1 MTKKIL
7 KTAAVFMASCF
18 ILMPLGGCSDDEEQ
32 EKSDIP
38 ADYGTYGADFAREFA
53 QACPYRKAFSEGEAQ
68 AGQMIKEEFEEL
80 GYEVETQ
87 TFSNVYGSSSAN
99 YIIRIEG
106 DGFLAADENGDYSD
120 LRKTVVIGAHYDD
133 AYSSSEVPSEYSY
146 DGISDNASGI
156 ATLMTIASEI
166 RNYENIGF
174 DVVIVAFGAGS
185 WDYMGATHFY
195 NTLSASDKE
204 SIEVMYCIDSIYSGD
219 KVYASAGFNSLDLS
233 QKYAMRRKLYQA
245 YDVAYDNTLASTN
258 NFSLL
263 YNESN
268 IVADVD
274 GDGTDDVYREVT
286 LHKSDYVPF
295 DEAGIPIV
303 FFDSGDY
310 FFDSLDDMK
319 ETKNLNLQEFGGMI
333 RDTYLDSSEVLD
345 EVLMTEDGTD
355 ILQTRINNVS
365 FVILESLLK
374 GSDYGITHEA
384 YDALMADIQAGL
396 VDESEAA
403 ATAAVEG

>member
-1 MTKKIL
+1 MTKKFL
-7 KTAAVFMASCF
+7 KTVAALMASCF
-18 ILMPLGGCSDDEEQ
+18 ILMPLGGCSDDDAEES
-32 EKSDIP
+32 KLP

-53 QACPYRKAFSEGEAQ
+53 QACPYRKAFSDGEAQ
-68 AGQMIKEEFEEL
+68 AGQMIKDEFEEL

-106 DGFLAADENGDYSD
+106 DGFLAADDEGNYSD
-120 LRKTVVIGAHYDD
+120 IRKTVVIGAHYDD
-133 AYSSSEVPSEYSY
+133 AYSASDVPSEYSY

-185 WDYMGATHFY
+185 WDFMGATHFY
-195 NTLSASDKE
+195 NTLSAAE
-204 SIEVMYCIDSIYSGD
+204 QQSIEVMYCIDSIYSGD

-268 IVADVD
+268 IVADVN
-274 GDGTDDVYREVT
+274 GDGTDDVYREVST
-286 LHKSDYVPF
+286 HKSDYVPF
-295 DEAGIPIV
+295 DEANIPIV

-310 FFDSLDDMK
+310 FFDDLDDMK

-355 ILQTRINNVS
+355 ILQIRINNVA

-374 GSDYGITHEA
+374 GSDFGITHEA

-396 VDESEAA
+396 AEESDASSA
-403 ATAAVEG
+403 AAVEG

>member
-7 KTAAVFMASCF
+7 KTVAALMASCF
-18 ILMPLGGCSDDEEQ
+18 ILMPLGGCSDDEEA
-32 EKSDIP
+32 EKSLLP

-87 TFSNVYGSSSAN
+87 TFSNVYGSTSAN

-106 DGFLAADENGDYSD
+106 DGFLAADDEGNYSD
-120 LRKTVVIGAHYDD
+120 IRKTVVIGAHYDD
-133 AYSSSEVPSEYSY
+133 AYSSSEVPSDYSY

-156 ATLMTIASEI
+156 ATLMTIAKEI
-166 RNYENIGF
+166 QNYKTGF

-185 WDYMGATHFY
+185 WDFMGATHFY
-195 NTLSASDKE
+195 NTLSFAE
-204 SIEVMYCIDSIYSGD
+204 QQSIEVMYCIDSIYSGD

-258 NFSLL
+258 GFSLL

-268 IVADVD
+268 IVADVN

-286 LHKSDYVPF
+286 VHKSDYVPF
-295 DEAGIPIV
+295 DEANIPIV

-310 FFDSLDDMK
+310 FFDALDDMK

-333 RDTYLDSSEVLD
+333 RGTYLDSTEVLD

-355 ILQTRINNVS
+355 VLQTRINNVA

-384 YDALMADIQAGL
+384 YDALMADIQAGI

-403 ATAAVEG
+403 ATTAIEG